1 MKIGCSS
8 VVYRQYELD
17 RALEAIK
24 RNGYDYFETQAVG
37 PWCDHVVLGQD
48 DPIKFAEK
56 AKSYGLGV
64 TGLWT
69 LEGALIPNGDTC
81 VPTVTKAIEWAAAA
95 GIPVVNLGDGYRP
108 KDKMSLEEAFKRLS
122 ERVLALVEVAEK
134 NHVIIGLEPHGDF
147 SLTASGLQKIL
158 TITDSANFGINY
170 DCGNIHGYGHE
181 EEGAEISDENIEVRI
196 LRKIADRVVHFHAKD
211 IDENKKCKAL
221 GEGVTDVAGCIE
233 IMKNV
238 GYQGVISYETEG
250 GMEFDVADA
259 FAKQSKK
266 FLDRHVPLC

>member
-17 RALEAIK
+17 RALDAIK
-24 RNGYDYFETQAVG
+24 RNGYQYFETQAVG
-37 PWCDHVVLGQD
+37 PWCNHVVLGQD

-95 GIPVVNLGDGYRP
+95 GIPVVNLGDGYKP
-108 KDKMSLEEAFKRLS
+108 DEMSLDEAFKRLS
-122 ERVLALVEVAEK
+122 ERVLTLVEVAEK
-134 NHVIIGLEPHGDF
+134 NNVIIGLEPHGAF
-147 SLTASGLQKIL
+147 SLTASGLKKIL
-158 TITDSANFGINY
+158 TITDSSNFGINY

-181 EEGAEISDENIEVRI
+181 DGVPESNENIEVRI
-196 LRKIADRVVHFHAKD
+196 LRAIADRVVHFHAKD
-211 IDENKKCKAL
+211 MDGNKKCQAL
-221 GEGVTDVAGCIE
+221 GKGETDVAGCINV
-233 IMKNV
+233 MKKV
-238 GYQGVISYETEG
+238 GYQGVISYETSG
-250 GMEFDVADA
+250 GMEFEVADQ
-259 FAKQSKK
+259 FAIESKK
-266 FLDRHVPLC
+266 FLDIHVPLD